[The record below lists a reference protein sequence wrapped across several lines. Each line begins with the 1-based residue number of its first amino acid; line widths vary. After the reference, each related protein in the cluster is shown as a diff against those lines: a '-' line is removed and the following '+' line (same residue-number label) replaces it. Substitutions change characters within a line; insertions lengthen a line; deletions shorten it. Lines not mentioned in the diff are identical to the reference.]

1 MSDKLCDNFQ
11 KSVDDVL
18 VRHASLL
25 DVITKLQDSSSKINR
40 AAVKTITNCGCVKLS
55 TLPNSTPED
64 AEYTELRNF
73 TLTQTEGDICPVCK
87 EKIEQEIGNNLF
99 YLAALCNHFN
109 LSLNDVLEHE
119 KSSLDT
125 LGKFSLY

>member
-1 MSDKLCDNFQ
+1 MSDKLCDSFQ

-18 VRHASLL
+18 VRHASIL

-55 TLPNSTPED
+55 TIPNSTPED
-64 AEYTELRNF
+64 ANYTELRNF
-73 TLTQTEGDICPVCK
+73 TLTQTEGKICSVCK
-87 EKIEQEIGNNLF
+87 EKVEQEIGNNLF
-99 YLAALCNHFN
+99 YLAALCNHFD
-109 LSLNDVLEHE
+109 LSLNDVLTHE